1 MQFRQ
6 KALAKLESPEELDV
20 PVRFARPQG
29 RLVLAVTVVL
39 MGVGAWWAVTGTVQ
53 PRVTVAGALTH
64 GEGGFTVQSPYPGQV
79 GAVYA
84 KQGAT
89 LPRGAAVLS
98 VTAGGTTRTV
108 RMPAAGRVT
117 TVRAGIGAV
126 VATGAD
132 LVDVERIDSPSD
144 PLLAVLWAPQST
156 AAAIPR
162 GAAVDLTVAGVPA
175 HPDGT
180 LSGTVLSVG
189 GTPQTRADIGDF
201 LGDPDLAQELD
212 PRGELLPVVVTL
224 RRSAATRS
232 GYAWS
237 EGPGPVAPPPSTTP
251 VSASV
256 RLAAQHPVDWI
267 LP

>member
-29 RLVLAVTVVL
+29 RLVLAVTVVA

-53 PRVTVAGALTH
+53 PRVTAVGALTH

-79 GAVYA
+79 GTVYA

-98 VTAGGTTRTV
+98 VTDGTTTRTV

-117 TVRAGIGAV
+117 TVGARIGAV

-132 LVDVERIDSPSD
+132 LVTVERIDGPDD
-144 PLLAVLWAPQST
+144 PLLAVLWMPQST
-156 AAAIPR
+156 AVTIPR
-162 GAAVDLTVAGVPA
+162 GAGVDLTVAGVPA
-175 HPDGT
+175 HPYGT
-180 LSGTVLSVG
+180 LNGTVVSVG
-189 GTPQTRADIGDF
+189 GTPQTQGDIGDF
-201 LGDPDLAQELD
+201 LGDPELAQELD
-212 PRGELLPVVVTL
+212 PHGAQVPVVVAL
-224 RRSAATRS
+224 RRSAASRS

-237 EGPGPVAPPPSTTP
+237 GGPGTPGAPRSSTP

-256 RLAAQHPVDWI
+256 RLAAQHPVDWM